1 MMECWPYDLDRSDIT
16 FRLGQEIGID
26 LMLLAAAIS
35 GMILSF
41 LRFSYPV

>member
-1 MMECWPYDLDRSDIT
+1 MVESWPYDLDPSDRG

-35 GMILSF
+35 GMILSI
-41 LRFSYPV
+41 LRFSCSV

>member
-1 MMECWPYDLDRSDIT
+1 MMESWPCDLEPSDIS

-35 GMILSF
+35 GMILSV
-41 LRFSYPV
+41 LRFPCPV